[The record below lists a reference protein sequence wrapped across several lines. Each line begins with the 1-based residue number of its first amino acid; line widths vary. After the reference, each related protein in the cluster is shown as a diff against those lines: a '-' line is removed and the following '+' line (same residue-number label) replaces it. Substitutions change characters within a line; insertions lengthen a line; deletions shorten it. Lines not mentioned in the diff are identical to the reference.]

1 MGRLPGV
8 REWRWHGFQSA
19 EFRILP
25 SNMGEGSPCGELGND
40 LTEEQEMEEKGPQL
54 LLNMQESVCLLL
66 LLVQP

>member
-1 MGRLPGV
+1 
-8 REWRWHGFQSA
+8 
-19 EFRILP
+19 
-25 SNMGEGSPCGELGND
+25 MGEGSPCGELGND